1 MKPQDFLNEDAD
13 DDMYKSNSRIKR
25 QVIPTSHKA
34 SKLQDICTSKN
45 IKRGD
50 KVFVKEGNDYQHCVF
65 LRAGEKMIHVHN
77 YVNNYNE
84 AVDPKE
90 VYTQEN
96 FKYVPLIEP
105 KKKGAKVK
113 EALEDADDDRYPE
126 FMGGYVTPFTANGAW
141 VLDNEGTQVLKCD
154 NPRFARVVEIAL
166 NKSRQG
172 KI

>member
-65 LRAGEKMIHVHN
+65 LRAGEKGITVHN
-77 YVNNYNE
+77 YKSGNTEWY
-84 AVDPKE
+84 DPSE
-90 VYTQEN
+90 VFQSSN
-96 FKYVPLIEP
+96 RKMIPISGV
-105 KKKGAKVK
+105 
-113 EALEDADDDRYPE
+113 
-126 FMGGYVTPFTANGAW
+126 
-141 VLDNEGTQVLKCD
+141 
-154 NPRFARVVEIAL
+154 
-166 NKSRQG
+166 G
-172 KI
+172 K

>member
-1 MKPQDFLNEDAD
+1 MAD
-13 DDMYKSNSRIKR
+13 IKKLLESIDRISVDNSPNKKEIQRANVLA
-25 QVIPTSHKA
+25 QHK
-34 SKLQDICTSKN
+34 
-45 IKRGD
+45 
-50 KVFVKEGNDYQHCVF
+50 
-65 LRAGEKMIHVHN
+65 KMHSQE
-77 YVNNYNE
+77 E
-84 AVDPKE
+84 AADPKS

-141 VLDNEGTQVLKCD
+141 VLDNEGTQVLKCN